1 MIAGSE
7 KTVGFVLIDGF
18 ALMSATSAIEPL
30 RAANLLS
37 GSNLYR
43 TRLFSEDGS
52 WIASSCG
59 GAFETEPMANAAS
72 NLDLLFVVAG
82 GDPLAQASGTLY
94 AHLRALNVR
103 GVPLGGISG
112 GAVYLAKAGVMESR
126 RFTVHWEYFEELQ
139 ALNDR
144 FLMERRLFVID
155 RDRYTC
161 AGGVAPLDMMHAIIR
176 SDHGAELARSVSDWF
191 IHTGIR
197 SAEDPQRLE
206 FADSRQSFHAS
217 VDAAVELMETHI
229 ADPLS
234 LEQIAMLSG
243 SGVRQLQRRF
253 DAQFGRPIMQV
264 YMQLRLKKAD
274 ELVRKTRL
282 SFMEVALA
290 TGFTN
295 QSHFGQ
301 AFRTIFGM
309 TPRDR
314 RTQAAGEFIS
324 EVKPLG

>member
-1 MIAGSE
+1 MP
-7 KTVGFVLIDGF
+7 
-18 ALMSATSAIEPL
+18 ATSAIEPL

-37 GSNLYR
+37 NQDLYCL
-43 TRLFSEDGS
+43 RLYSEKGG

-59 GAFETEPMANAAS
+59 GAFETETLANAAGD
-72 NLDLLFVVAG
+72 LDLLFVIAG
-82 GDPLAQASGTLY
+82 GDPLAQAGKMLISR
-94 AHLRALNVR
+94 LRALNVR

-112 GAVYLAKAGVMESR
+112 GAVYLAKAGVMENR

-176 SDHGAELARSVSDWF
+176 SDHGAELAQSVSDWF

-197 SAEDPQRLE
+197 RAEDPQRLE
-206 FADSRQSFHAS
+206 FADSRQAFHGS
-217 VDAAVELMETHI
+217 VRAAVELMETHI

-253 DAQFGRPIMQV
+253 DDQFECPVMQV

-274 ELVRKTRL
+274 ELIRKTRL

-290 TGFTN
+290 TGFAN

-301 AFRTIFGM
+301 VFRTNFGM
-309 TPRDR
+309 TPRGR
-314 RTQAAGEFIS
+314 RKQAASEFIS
-324 EVKPLG
+324 EVRPPG

>member
-1 MIAGSE
+1 MITGSK
-7 KTVGFVLIDGF
+7 KTVGFVLIGGF
-18 ALMSATSAIEPL
+18 ALMPATSAIEPL

-37 GSNLYR
+37 GSELYR
-43 TRLFSEDGS
+43 TRLFSAEGG

-59 GAFETEPMANAAS
+59 GAFETEPFANAAS

-82 GDPLAQASGTLY
+82 GDPLKPAGSALISR
-94 AHLRALNVR
+94 LRALNVR

-112 GAVYLAKAGVMESR
+112 GAVYLAKAGVMENR

-155 RDRYTC
+155 RDRYSC

-176 SDHGAELARSVSDWF
+176 SDHGTELAQAVSDWF

-197 SAEDPQRLE
+197 RAEDPQRLE
-206 FADSRQSFHAS
+206 FADSRQAFHAS
-217 VDAAVELMETHI
+217 VRAAVELMETHI

-253 DAQFGRPIMQV
+253 DDQFGCPIMQV

-282 SFMEVALA
+282 SVMEVALA

-301 AFRTIFGM
+301 VFRTNYGM

-314 RTQAAGEFIS
+314 RKQAASEFIS
-324 EVKPLG
+324 EVKLPA

>member
-1 MIAGSE
+1 MTAGAE

-37 GSNLYR
+37 GRRLYH
-43 TRLFSEDGS
+43 TRLFSEGGG

-59 GAFETEPMANAAS
+59 GAFETEPMANAATD
-72 NLDLLFVVAG
+72 LDVLFVIAG
-82 GDPLAQASGTLY
+82 GDPLAQAGSTLFS
-94 AHLRALNVR
+94 HLRALNVR

-112 GAVYLAKAGVMESR
+112 GAVYLAKAGVMENR
-126 RFTVHWEYFEELQ
+126 RFTVHWEYFEALQ

-217 VDAAVELMETHI
+217 VDAAVDLMETHI

-234 LEQIAMLSG
+234 LDQIAMLSG
-243 SGVRQLQRRF
+243 SGARQLQRRF
-253 DAQFGRPIMQV
+253 EQQFGCPVMQV
-264 YMQLRLKKAD
+264 YMRLRLKKAD
-274 ELVRKTRL
+274 ELIRKTRL
-282 SFMEVALA
+282 SFLQVALA

-301 AFRTIFGM
+301 VFRSAFGT

-314 RTQAAGEFIS
+314 RKQAEGEFVS
-324 EVKPLG
+324 EVNPSI

>member
-1 MIAGSE
+1 MTAGAE
-7 KTVGFVLIDGF
+7 KAVGIVLIDGF
-18 ALMSATSAIEPL
+18 ALMSAASTIEPL
-30 RAANLLS
+30 RAANRLS
-37 GSNLYR
+37 GSDLYR
-43 TRLFSEDGS
+43 TRLFSEKGG

-59 GAFETEPMANAAS
+59 GAFETEPLANAAVD
-72 NLDLLFVVAG
+72 LDLLFVVAG
-82 GDPLAQASGTLY
+82 GDPLARAGSALLS
-94 AHLRALNVR
+94 HLRALNVR

-112 GAVYLAKAGVMESR
+112 GAVYLAKAGVMENR
-126 RFTVHWEYFEELQ
+126 RFTVHWEYFAELQ

-176 SDHGAELARSVSDWF
+176 SDHGAELAQSVSDWF

-197 SAEDPQRLE
+197 RAEDPQRLE
-206 FADSRQSFHAS
+206 FADSRQSFHTS
-217 VDAAVELMETHI
+217 VRAAVELMETHI

-234 LEQIAMLSG
+234 LEQIATLSG

-253 DAQFGRPIMQV
+253 DEQFGCPVMQV
-264 YMQLRLKKAD
+264 YMRLRLRKAD
-274 ELVRKTRL
+274 ELIRKTRL
-282 SFMEVALA
+282 SVMEVALA

-301 AFRTIFGM
+301 VFRTTLGT
-309 TPRDR
+309 TPRAR
-314 RTQAAGEFIS
+314 RKQAAGEFVS
-324 EVKPLG
+324 EVMPQG

>member
-1 MIAGSE
+1 MTAGAQ

-37 GSNLYR
+37 GQDLYR
-43 TRLFSEDGS
+43 SRLFSEKGG

-59 GAFETEPMANAAS
+59 GAFETEPLANAAS

-82 GDPLAQASGTLY
+82 GDPLTKAGNVLLSQ
-94 AHLRALNVR
+94 LRFLNVR
-103 GVPLGGISG
+103 GLPLGGISG
-112 GAVYLAKAGVMESR
+112 GAVYLAKAGVMENR

-139 ALNDR
+139 AVNDR
-144 FLMERRLFVID
+144 LLMERRLFVID

-176 SDHGAELARSVSDWF
+176 SDYGADLAQSVSDWF

-197 SAEDPQRLE
+197 RAEDPQRLE
-206 FADSRQSFHAS
+206 FADRRQAFHSS
-217 VDAAVELMETHI
+217 VHAAVELMETHI

-243 SGVRQLQRRF
+243 SGMRQLQRRF
-253 DAQFGRPIMQV
+253 DEQFGCPIMQV

-274 ELVRKTRL
+274 ELIRKTKL

-301 AFRTIFGM
+301 VFRTNFSQ
-309 TPRDR
+309 TPRAR
-314 RTQAAGEFIS
+314 RKQAQSEFIS
-324 EVKPLG
+324 EVRILG

>member
-1 MIAGSE
+1 MTAGSE
-7 KTVGFVLIDGF
+7 KTVGFVLIEGF

-43 TRLFSEDGS
+43 TRLYSEDGG

-59 GAFETEPMANAAS
+59 GAFETEPMAKAAV
-72 NLDLLFVVAG
+72 DFDVLFVVAG
-82 GDPLAQASGTLY
+82 GDPLAQASGMIFS
-94 AHLRALNVR
+94 HLRALNVR

-112 GAVYLAKAGVMESR
+112 GAVYLAKAGVMENR

-253 DAQFGRPIMQV
+253 DEQFGRPIMQV

-301 AFRTIFGM
+301 AFRTTLGM

-314 RTQAAGEFIS
+314 RKQAASEFIS
-324 EVKPLG
+324 EVKSPG

>member
-1 MIAGSE
+1 MAAGAN
-7 KTVGFVLIDGF
+7 KAVGFALIDGF

-37 GSNLYR
+37 GRDLYR
-43 TRLFSEDGS
+43 TRLFSDKGG

-59 GAFETEPMANAAS
+59 GAFETEPLANAAGD
-72 NLDLLFVVAG
+72 LDLLFVIAG
-82 GDPLAQASGTLY
+82 GDPLGAAGSALFS
-94 AHLRALNVR
+94 HLRTLNVR

-112 GAVYLAKAGVMESR
+112 GAVFLARAGVMENR

-139 ALNDR
+139 AMNDR

-161 AGGVAPLDMMHAIIR
+161 AGGVAPLDMMHAVIR
-176 SDHGAELARSVSDWF
+176 SDYGAELAQSVSDWF

-197 SAEDPQRLE
+197 RAEDPQRLE
-206 FADSRQSFHAS
+206 FAESRQVFHVS
-217 VDAAVELMETHI
+217 VSAAVDLMETHI

-243 SGVRQLQRRF
+243 SGTRQLQRRF
-253 DAQFGRPIMQV
+253 DQQFGSPVMQV
-264 YMQLRLKKAD
+264 YMRMRLKKAD
-274 ELVRKTRL
+274 ELIRKTRL

-290 TGFTN
+290 TGFSN

-301 AFRTIFGM
+301 VFRSGFGVS
-309 TPRDR
+309 PRDR
-314 RTQAAGEFIS
+314 RKQAASEFIS
-324 EVKPLG
+324 EVKPFV